1 MTGLITC
8 FWQVREGEEWDLTFG
23 LNNVEIVDGLGKNS
37 FSRPEGERVHESLP
51 GGREIRK

>member
-1 MTGLITC
+1 MTGLMTC

-23 LNNVEIVDGLGKNS
+23 LNNVEIIDGLGKNS
-37 FSRPEGERVHESLP
+37 FSRPEGERVHESPP